1 MRVPWTWASQRGGVT
16 VMTAILLPA
25 LLGLAALAVDVGR
38 LLIHKTEVQSAM
50 DACALAAA
58 TPLGALDDPNVYDVA
73 RAAALSLVDSQI
85 QGQVGRLQTTLN
97 RTGFQKLR
105 IEPSQVTVE
114 FSAAAAGQPWIA
126 ATAAYTG
133 GLSPSA
139 ARFARCR
146 FTQTASTSG
155 LASALLALGMD
166 VPETFRVGASAVA
179 TLSGAQQA
187 CVFPAGLCA
196 HSGSTASTLWGQSIG
211 QRLTAVNNPSNK
223 YGPSGM
229 GWVDF
234 DGGGAN
240 KLRERVEGT
249 GYCGAAVGQLVG
261 QPGVVSSLE
270 SSWNTRFGIYDPK
283 VSTATSPPDFTGYS
297 YPTGANNRFADFVIR
312 RTQRDGFQGKVATN
326 RVALSSAQHRQWG
339 QQRRIMTV
347 PVVSCDAWNNNG
359 SAQVPILDFACV
371 LLLAPV
377 RDGGSANAWSHTS
390 SSMDMEFLG
399 LASSPATP
407 CATAGMPGGFNGPR
421 VPALAG

>member
-1 MRVPWTWASQRGGVT
+1 MRLPCGPNHQRGGVAL
-16 VMTAILLPA
+16 MTALLLPA

-58 TPLGALDDPNVYDVA
+58 APLSTLGDPNVFDVA
-73 RAAALSLVDSQI
+73 RAAALALVDPQI
-85 QGQVGRLQTTLN
+85 QGPVSRPDASVN
-97 RTGFQKLR
+97 RSGFQKLR
-105 IEPSQVTVE
+105 IEPQELVVE
-114 FSAAAAGQPWIA
+114 FSAAASGQPWVA
-126 ATAAYTG
+126 ATGAQSA
-133 GLSPSA
+133 GLSAGA

-146 FTQTASTSG
+146 FNQTASSSG
-155 LASALLALGMD
+155 LATALMVLGIG
-166 VPETFRVGASAVA
+166 VPESLRVGATAVA
-179 TLSGAQQA
+179 TLGGAQQA

-196 HSGSTASTLWGQSIG
+196 EAGSTASTLWGKTIG
-211 QRLTAVNNPSNK
+211 QRLTAVSNPSNK
-223 YGPSGM
+223 YGATSM

-234 DGGGAN
+234 DKGGAN
-240 KLRERVEGT
+240 RLRERVAGT
-249 GYCGAAVGQLVG
+249 GYCGVAVGQLVG

-270 SSWNTRFGIYDPK
+270 SSWNTRFGIYDNK
-283 VSTATSPPDFTGYS
+283 VSSAASPPDFTGYS
-297 YPTGANNRFADFVIR
+297 YPTGASNRFADFVVK
-312 RTQRDGFQGKVATN
+312 RTQREAFQGKVATN
-326 RVALSSAQHRQWG
+326 RVALSAAEHRQWG

-347 PVVSCDAWNNNG
+347 PVVNCSAWNNNG

-377 RDGGSANAWSHTS
+377 RDGGSANAWTHTS

-399 LASSPATP
+399 LAGASGTP